1 MILVTGG
8 TGTTGKEIIAELQN
22 LGAAGV
28 RALVRDTAKASFIRG
43 AGFETV
49 EGDFDR
55 PETLDAALAGVERAL
70 LLTPPSPKT
79 FEFQRDFIDSAK
91 RAGVR
96 RVVKFSAFGAD
107 ASAPEGFGKW
117 HGQAEDYLKQSGL
130 AWTMLRPNFFMQN
143 LLGQARQIA
152 AEGRIYQPVG
162 DASASFIDV
171 RDIAAVA
178 ARTLVEEG
186 HEGEAYVLTGPEALS
201 YADVAAKLSEA
212 TGREVS
218 YVPISPEQFRQGAL
232 AAGLPEWLVGALER
246 LNEIFAAGY
255 AAEVTDHVRSVGR
268 KEPITFDQ
276 FARDY
281 AQAFE
286 GNQAG

>member
-8 TGTTGKEIIAELQN
+8 TGTTGKEILGELQK

-28 RALVRDTAKASFIRG
+28 RALVRDPGRASFIRE

-49 EGDFDR
+49 GGDFDR
-55 PETLDAALAGVERAL
+55 PETLDAALEGVERAL

-79 FEFQRDFIDSAK
+79 FEFQRDFIEAAK

-107 ASAPEGFGKW
+107 SSAPEGFGKW
-117 HGQAEDYLKQSGL
+117 HGQAEDYLRESGL

-143 LLGQARQIA
+143 LLGQAQQIA

-171 RDIAAVA
+171 RDIASVA
-178 ARTLVEEG
+178 ARALVEDG

-212 TGREVS
+212 TGREVA
-218 YVPISPEQFRQGAL
+218 YVPVSPEQFREGAL

-255 AAEVTDHVRSVGR
+255 AAEVTDYVRSVGK

-281 AQAFE
+281 AQAFKGE
-286 GNQAG
+286 